1 VSRRLVAL
9 GIATLLVGGALLWL
23 LLLPPQAPGKG
34 IRHTAAN
41 VVRAGPDNLVE
52 VKVTPLGL
60 EPDEV
65 HVHAGLPVTL
75 VVTRTTE
82 KTCATELVIPG
93 VVEKV
98 ALPLYAPV
106 RITFVPPHT
115 GTLRYGCGM
124 GMMVS
129 GVLLVE

>member
-1 VSRRLVAL
+1 VRRLVAL
-9 GIATLLVGGALLWL
+9 SIATLFVGGGLVWL
-23 LLLPPQAPGKG
+23 LLLPQEAPGKA
-34 IRHTAAN
+34 RQPLAK
-41 VVRAGPDNLVE
+41 VVRAGADNRVE
-52 VKVTPLGL
+52 VRVTPLGF

-82 KTCATELVIPG
+82 KTCATELVVPG

-98 ALPLYAPV
+98 ALPLYVPV
-106 RITFVPPHT
+106 NVTFVAPKT
-115 GTLRYGCGM
+115 GSLRYGCGM

-129 GVLLVE
+129 GVLVVE